1 VGKIGHEDW
10 LPSIRLVPKK
20 CTEPNKGIIEFGN
33 IIFNDINLGKLAF
46 A

>member
-10 LPSIRLVPKK
+10 LPSTRFAPKK
-20 CTEPNKGIIEFGN
+20 GKELNKGIMQFGN
-33 IIFNDINLGKLAF
+33 IIFNDIDIKELTF